1 MTTAIYIPTRGRWG
15 SQVTYDALEQTGYA
29 VRLVCPEDE
38 VAAHVKRG
46 RDAVGCPVEG
56 ITATRQWIMDW
67 WPMGGKVMMF
77 DDDLRFAVRRIDDP
91 GKFLPATVGDI
102 TVMVQRLEAMLD
114 RVPLVGLCNRGG
126 ANRVPPSD
134 IPVSMNKR
142 LFDVQCLD
150 AEWFHKNK
158 IVYRQRFMEDFDVSL
173 QALLKGYP
181 TALLTTHTKDNIGG
195 ANAGGGCSIYR
206 TPEKQAIAAHQ
217 LADRWPGFV
226 KVRVVNAKGSGI
238 WSERTDVTV
247 SWAKAAKAGQEL
259 RDILGKDQHP
269 DLDWDDLAPEW
280 TLL

>member
-1 MTTAIYIPTRGRWG
+1 VTQIYIPTRGRVG
-15 SQVTYDALEQTGYA
+15 SQVTYDTLVGAIVNTIA
-29 VRLVCPEDE
+29 LVCPPDE
-38 VAAHVKRG
+38 VKAHHAEGRAAI
-46 RDAVGCPVEG
+46 ACPAQG
-56 ITATRQWIMDW
+56 ITATRQFIMDHC
-67 WPMGGKVMMF
+67 PTGKVLMF
-77 DDDLRFAVRRIDDP
+77 DDDLRFAVRRLDDP
-91 GKFLPATVGDI
+91 GKFLPAGGNDVRD
-102 TVMVQRLEAMLD
+102 MVARLESMLD
-114 RVPLVGLCNRGG
+114 QVPLVGLCNRGG
-126 ANRVPPSD
+126 ANRVPPGD

-142 LFDVQCLD
+142 LFDVQCVD

-206 TPEKQAIAAHQ
+206 TPEKQAIAARQ

-247 SWAKAAKAGQEL
+247 QWAQAAKAGREL
-259 RDILGKDQHP
+259 RDILGMDQHP
-269 DLDWDDLAPEW
+269 TPDWSDLAPEW